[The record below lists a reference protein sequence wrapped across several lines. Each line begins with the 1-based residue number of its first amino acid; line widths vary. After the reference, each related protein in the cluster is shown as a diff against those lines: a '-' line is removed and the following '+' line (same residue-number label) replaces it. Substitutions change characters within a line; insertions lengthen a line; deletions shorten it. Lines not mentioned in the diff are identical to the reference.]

1 MMNDPTLLYPSN
13 TPWTVSRSAPALPPG
28 LVQIWRVPVPSVS
41 SPYFSINV
49 ADDSAARLELL
60 ITAEEQE
67 RRDRFRQ
74 PDDRRRFA
82 RARGLLRALLGQLLN
97 QPPLDLVFVT
107 GPSGK
112 PSLPPSSSGP
122 LPGPPPLHFNVSHS
136 HEWILVALALDR
148 EVGVDVEHGHPRVQL
163 LDLAR
168 RFFSPWEV
176 AALEALPPGCHDAA
190 FYRIWACKESFVK
203 AIGKGLS
210 AGLDRFSMRGAAEG
224 APAVTLVWEEP
235 AEESSDWT
243 TRLLDVGPAY
253 AAAVTVEGQPPRML
267 LCEWA

>member
-13 TPWTVSRSAPALPPG
+13 TPWTVSRGVPALPAG

-41 SPYFSINV
+41 SPYFSYNV
-49 ADDSAARLELL
+49 ANDSAARLELL
-60 ITAEEQE
+60 TTPEEQE

-82 RARGLLRALLGQLLN
+82 RARGLLRSLLGQLLD
-97 QPPLDLVFVT
+97 QPPLDVT
-107 GPSGK
+107 FIAGPSGK
-112 PSLPPSSSGP
+112 PALPSSASGP
-122 LPGPPPLHFNVSHS
+122 APLRFNVSHS
-136 HEWILVALALDR
+136 HEWILIGLALDR
-148 EVGVDVEHGHPRVQL
+148 ELGVDVEHGRPRLEL

-176 AALEALPPGCHDAA
+176 AALEALPPADQDAA
-190 FYRIWACKESFVK
+190 FYRTWACKESFVK

-210 AGLDRFSMRGAAEG
+210 AGLDRFSMRGAADG
-224 APAVTLVWEEP
+224 APSIALVWEEP
-235 AEESSDWT
+235 VEESSDWT
-243 TRLLDVGPAY
+243 TRLLDVGPEY
-253 AAAVTVEGQPPRML
+253 AAAVTIEGQPPRIL

>member
-28 LVQIWRVPVPSVS
+28 LVQIWRVPAPSVS

-82 RARGLLRALLGQLLN
+82 RARGLLRSLLGQLLD
-97 QPPLDLVFVT
+97 QAPLDVEFAA
-107 GPSGK
+107 GSSGK
-112 PSLPPSSSGP
+112 PSLPPLPSGP
-122 LPGPPPLHFNVSHS
+122 SPLRFNVSHS
-136 HEWILVALALDR
+136 HEWILIALALDR

-176 AALEALPPGCHDAA
+176 AALEALPPACHDAA

-203 AIGKGLS
+203 AIGRGLS

-224 APAVTLVWEEP
+224 APSVTLVWEEP

-243 TRLLDVGPAY
+243 TRLLDVGPEY
-253 AAAVTVEGQPPRML
+253 AAAVTVEGQPPRVQL
-267 LCEWA
+267 HEWA